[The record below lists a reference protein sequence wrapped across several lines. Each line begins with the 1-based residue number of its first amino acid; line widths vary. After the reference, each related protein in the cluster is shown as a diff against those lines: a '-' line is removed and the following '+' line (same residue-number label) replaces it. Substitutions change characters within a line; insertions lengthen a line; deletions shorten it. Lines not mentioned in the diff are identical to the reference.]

1 MLPFSSR
8 DRRFSMAEPAR
19 FVTIAAGWCALAIMQ
34 RRITIDTRNG
44 WGPMDEL
51 AHAQPVQDVAID
63 GAAAA
68 DAAATA
74 ALLLQRVAAA
84 MREIE
89 QATQERNSEEVRA
102 ARAQLAAL
110 HGVARLR
117 KRLEPTSKPDA
128 A

>member
-1 MLPFSSR
+1 MNDS
-8 DRRFSMAEPAR
+8 
-19 FVTIAAGWCALAIMQ
+19 T
-34 RRITIDTRNG
+34 
-44 WGPMDEL
+44 
-51 AHAQPVQDVAID
+51 HAQPVQAVERDSAVE
-63 GAAAA
+63 AAA
-68 DAAATA
+68 
-74 ALLLQRVAAA
+74 LLQRVAAA

-117 KRLEPTSKPDA
+117 KVLETAKPDA

>member
-1 MLPFSSR
+1 MNDS
-8 DRRFSMAEPAR
+8 
-19 FVTIAAGWCALAIMQ
+19 T
-34 RRITIDTRNG
+34 
-44 WGPMDEL
+44 
-51 AHAQPVQDVAID
+51 HAQPVQAVERDS
-63 GAAAA
+63 AA
-68 DAAATA
+68 DAAA
-74 ALLLQRVAAA
+74 LLQRVAAA

-117 KRLEPTSKPDA
+117 KVLEEASTPDA

>member
-1 MLPFSSR
+1 M
-8 DRRFSMAEPAR
+8 DATAR
-19 FVTIAAGWCALAIMQ
+19 AQSAQDAALDG
-34 RRITIDTRNG
+34 G
-44 WGPMDEL
+44 
-51 AHAQPVQDVAID
+51 
-63 GAAAA
+63 GAAE
-68 DAAATA
+68 AATA
-74 ALLLQRVAAA
+74 AAALLQRVAAA

-117 KRLEPTSKPDA
+117 KVLETAKPDA